1 VVILAYIPN
10 QGDICW
16 ITLNPQSGHEQK
28 GRRPALVVS
37 NKEYN
42 RITGLSICCPI
53 TNTDNK
59 FPLHVKIS
67 GCTTTGF
74 IMVEHLRSLDYKS
87 RQAKFIERLDEDTLI
102 EVLSRINACF

>member
-1 VVILAYIPN
+1 MAYIPE

-16 ITLNPQSGHEQK
+16 ITLNPQSGHEQG

-37 NKEYN
+37 NKDYN
-42 RITGLSICCPI
+42 KITGLSICCPI

-67 GCTTTGF
+67 ECATTGF
-74 IMVEHLRSLDYKS
+74 VMIEHMKSLDYKS
-87 RQAKFIERLDEDTLI
+87 RQAEFIEKLDEYTLI
-102 EVLSRINACF
+102 EILSRINACL

>member
-1 VVILAYIPN
+1 MAYIPD

-42 RITGLSICCPI
+42 KATGLSICCPI
-53 TNTDNK
+53 TNTNNK

-67 GCTTTGF
+67 GCATTGF
-74 IMVEHLRSLDYKS
+74 VMIEHLKSLDYKS
-87 RQAKFIERLDEDTLI
+87 RQAGFIEKLDEDILI

>member
-1 VVILAYIPN
+1 MAYIPD

-37 NKEYN
+37 NNEYN

-74 IMVEHLRSLDYKS
+74 VMAEHLKSLDYKS
-87 RQAKFIERLDEDTLI
+87 RQAEFIEKLDEDTLI
-102 EVLSRINACF
+102 EVLSRINACL

>member
-1 VVILAYIPN
+1 MAYIPD

-16 ITLNPQSGHEQK
+16 ITLNPQSDHEKK

-42 RITGLSICCPI
+42 IKTGLSICCPI

-59 FPLHVKIS
+59 FPLHIKTS
-67 GCTTTGF
+67 GCITTGF
-74 IMVEHLRSLDYKS
+74 IMIEHIKSLDYKA
-87 RQAKFIERLDEDTLI
+87 RQAEFIERIDEDILL
-102 EVLSRINACF
+102 EVLSRVNACF